1 MNIVKFQDFI
11 ELIKDGTT
19 GSPAVVA
26 ECLGISER
34 LVYYYVSVL
43 KKEFKAPIAYCRKQ
57 QTYYFTEEGKID
69 LKWQNGKKQNEF

>member
-11 ELIKDGTT
+11 ELITVGKT
-19 GSPAVVA
+19 GSPAEVA
-26 ECLGISER
+26 ERLGISER

-57 QTYYFTEEGKID
+57 QTYYFIEEGKID
-69 LKWQNGKKQNEF
+69 LKWQNPKK

>member
-11 ELIKDGTT
+11 ELIKEGTT

-26 ECLGISER
+26 ERLGISER

-43 KKEFKAPIAYCRKQ
+43 KKEFKAPIVYCRKQ
-57 QTYYFTEEGKID
+57 QTYYFKEEGKID
-69 LKWQNGKKQNEF
+69 LNWQNPKKQNEF

>member
-11 ELIKDGTT
+11 ELITEGTT

-26 ECLGISER
+26 ERLGISER

-57 QTYYFTEEGKID
+57 QTYYFTEQGKID
-69 LKWQNGKKQNEF
+69 LKWQKPKKQNEF